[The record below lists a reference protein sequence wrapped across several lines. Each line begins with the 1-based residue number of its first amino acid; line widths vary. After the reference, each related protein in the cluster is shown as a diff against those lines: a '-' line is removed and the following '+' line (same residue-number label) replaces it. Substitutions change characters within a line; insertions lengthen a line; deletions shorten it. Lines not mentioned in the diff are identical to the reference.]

1 MFGRVRIS
9 SRVIGAAIFAA
20 LVAQS
25 QPAVAQDSG
34 GDGYLFHAPRAALSI
49 RLGAAQPAATGRIFD
64 FTAQQLKMNRSKY
77 LGFSAAADLDVMV
90 SQRVAIQFGGSLNVR
105 NSPSEYRNFVDNK
118 DLPIEQSTEF
128 RRAPVTAGVKIFLRP
143 PGRSVGRFAW
153 VPNKVTPY
161 VSAGG
166 GAMYYSFVQSGDFI
180 DFKTNDVFA
189 TSLESRGWAPVVYGA
204 GGVNYAVSAHMDL
217 VTEARYESASAQL
230 GSSFQGFGN
239 INLSGLSMT
248 AGLHLRF

>member
-9 SRVIGAAIFAA
+9 SRLVGATLVAA
-20 LVAQS
+20 LAALS
-25 QPAVAQDSG
+25 QRAVAQEGG
-34 GDGYLFHAPRAALSI
+34 GDGYLFHSPRASLSI
-49 RLGAAQPAATGRIFD
+49 RLGAAQPVATGRIFD
-64 FTAQQLKMNRSKY
+64 FTAQQLKMTRAKY
-77 LGFSAAADLDVMV
+77 LGFSAAADLDVAV
-90 SQRVAIQFGGSLNVR
+90 SQRVAIQFGTALNVR
-105 NSPSEYRNFVDNK
+105 TSPSEYRNFVDNK
-118 DLPIEQSTEF
+118 DLPIEQSTAF
-128 RRAPVTAGVKIFLRP
+128 RRAPVTAGVKLYLRP
-143 PGRSVGRFAW
+143 PGRSVGRLAW

-189 TSLESRGWAPVVYGA
+189 STLDSKGWAPVVYGA
-204 GGVNYAVSAHMDL
+204 GGVNYAISSHMDL
-217 VTEARYESASAQL
+217 VTEARYESSSARL